1 MSPRNSHNAANS
13 QDYQRQLL
21 IAILEEM
28 LGGDGDEVVDVLL
41 PRLTWHHLQAGEVLF
56 DQGDTGDE
64 LFLVV
69 SGRLRAV
76 VRGPDGERVPVGEIM
91 RGQSIGEMAMMTGR
105 PRRAG
110 IVAMRDS
117 VLVRFSRDAYEE
129 LVRRFPRLAIT
140 LTRVIVDRLRHTF
153 RPQARVTRPVN
164 ICLMAIT
171 DDVDVVKLAHAV
183 ARKLSHGNRVLVI
196 ARDAQEAESLSPEH
210 YRQLTRWLDDVEARH
225 EFLLFVAEAGPS
237 EWTQRCLRA
246 ADEIVLFARADLPA
260 KSDPS
265 VELVATRRLLVLL
278 HGQDERTPG
287 GTRGWLDRHAVGAH
301 LHIRPELD
309 RDIARLARVLSG
321 TDIGLVLSGGGARG
335 FAHLGALKALE
346 EFGAQIDS
354 IGGASIGAIMG
365 AYCAFDMSVVDVIA
379 QARQAFARGPTS
391 DVNLIPM
398 QSLIGG
404 QRLKTVIDDAVR
416 AAVGGD
422 IDIEDT
428 WKSLFCVVTNYTSAT
443 EVTIRRGN
451 LAKWLRTS
459 VSIPGVLPLVAHDGE
474 LLGDGGT
481 FNNFP
486 TDVMLDQGT
495 GFVIGSDLLQKG
507 FDQVEHDELPSN
519 RQLLLDRL
527 LRRKA
532 RRFRVPGLMSVLV
545 NSMMLASQARQRDA
559 RLCTDICFTPAMEG
573 IGMLDWRKFDRIV
586 ELGYHH
592 ASDILEGLPSD
603 QAARLRGG
611 GVPARGVL
619 LRAE

>member
-1 MSPRNSHNAANS
+1 MSSKDS

-21 IAILEEM
+21 IAILDGM
-28 LGGDGDEVVDVLL
+28 LGGEGETVVDALL
-41 PRLTWHHLQAGEVLF
+41 PRLTWHHLQAGDVLF
-56 DQGDTGDE
+56 EQGDVGDD

-76 VRGPDGERVPVGEIM
+76 VKGPDGERMPVGEIM

-117 VLVRFSRDAYEE
+117 MLVRLSREAYEE
-129 LVRRFPRLAIT
+129 LVHRFPRLAIT
-140 LTRVIVDRLRHTF
+140 LTRTIIDRLRQTF

-164 ICLMAIT
+164 ICLMAVT
-171 DDVDVVKLAHAV
+171 DGIDVVRLAHAV
-183 ARKLSHGNRVLVI
+183 ARRLSHGNRVLVI
-196 ARDAQEAESLSPEH
+196 ARDSQEAEPLSPEH
-210 YRQLTRWLDDVEARH
+210 YRRLTHWLDDVEARH
-225 EFLLFVAEAGPS
+225 EFLVFVAETAPS
-237 EWTQRCLRA
+237 EWTRRCLKA
-246 ADEIVLFARADLPA
+246 ADEVVLLARADLPSRA
-260 KSDPS
+260 DPS
-265 VELVATRRLLVLL
+265 AGLVATRRTLVLL
-278 HGQDERTPG
+278 HDQHKRMPD
-287 GTRGWLDRHAVGAH
+287 GTRDWLVRLGVSAH

-335 FAHLGALKALE
+335 FAHLGVLKALDA
-346 EFGAQIDS
+346 FGAQVDC

-365 AYCAFDMSVVDVIA
+365 AYCAFDMPVADMID
-379 QARQAFARGPTS
+379 QARRAFARGPTS
-391 DVNLIPM
+391 DVNVIPM

-404 QRLKTVIDDAVR
+404 RRLKTVIDAAVR
-416 AAVGGD
+416 QATDGD
-422 IDIEDT
+422 IDVEDT
-428 WKSLFCVVTNYTSAT
+428 WKSLFCVVSNYTSAT
-443 EVTIRRGN
+443 EVTVRRGN

-459 VSIPGVLPLVAHDGE
+459 VSIPGVLPLVVHGGE

-486 TDVMLDQGT
+486 TDVMVDQGT

-507 FDQVEHDELPSN
+507 FDPVEVDELPSN

-527 LRRKA
+527 RLHQA
-532 RRFRVPGLMSVLV
+532 RRFHVPGLTSILV

-559 RLCTDICFTPAMEG
+559 RMRTDICFTPAMNG

-586 ELGYHH
+586 DLGYRH
-592 ASDILEGLPSD
+592 ASEVLEGLSSD
-603 QAARLRGG
+603 QAARLRGAG
-611 GVPARGVL
+611 IAARGVV

>member
-1 MSPRNSHNAANS
+1 MSAKNS

-21 IAILEEM
+21 IAILEGM
-28 LGGDGDEVVDVLL
+28 LGGDGDAVADALL
-41 PRLTWHHLQAGEVLF
+41 PRLTWHHLQAGEMLF
-56 DQGDTGDE
+56 EQGDSGDE

-76 VRGPDGERVPVGEIM
+76 VRGSDGEHVPVGEIM

-117 VLVRFSRDAYEE
+117 VLVRFSREAYEE
-129 LVRRFPRLAIT
+129 LVRQFPRLAIS
-140 LTRVIVDRLRHTF
+140 LTRVIIDRLRQTF

-171 DDVDVVKLAHAV
+171 DDVDAVKLAHAV
-183 ARKLSHGNRVLVI
+183 ARKLSYGNRVLVV
-196 ARDAQEAESLSPEH
+196 ARDKQEAESLSPEH
-210 YRQLTRWLDDVEARH
+210 YRQLTHWLDDVEAHH
-225 EFLLFVAEAGPS
+225 EFLVFVAEAAPS
-237 EWTQRCLRA
+237 EWTRRCLKA
-246 ADEIVLFARADLPA
+246 ADEVVLLARADLPGKA
-260 KSDPS
+260 DPS
-265 VELVATRRLLVLL
+265 AGLVSTRRTLVLL
-278 HGQDERTPG
+278 HDQHKRMPD
-287 GTRGWLDRHAVGAH
+287 GTRAWLDRYDATAH
-301 LHIRPELD
+301 LHVRPDLD

-335 FAHLGALKALE
+335 FAHLGVLKALE
-346 EFGAQIDS
+346 EFGAHIDS

-365 AYCAFDMSVVDVIA
+365 AYCAFDMPVADMID
-379 QARQAFARGPTS
+379 QARQAFSRGPTS

-404 QRLKTVIDDAVR
+404 RRLKTVIDGAVR
-416 AAVGGD
+416 IATGAD
-422 IDIEDT
+422 IDVEDT
-428 WKSLFCVVTNYTSAT
+428 WKSLFCVVSNYTNAT
-443 EVTIRRGN
+443 EVTVRRGN

-459 VSIPGVLPLVAHDGE
+459 VSIPGVLPLVAHGGE

-507 FDQVEHDELPSN
+507 FDPVDLDELPSN

-527 LRRKA
+527 RQRKA
-532 RRFRVPGLMSVLV
+532 RRFRVPGLTTILV

-559 RLCTDICFTPAMEG
+559 RLRTNICFTPAMDD

-586 ELGYHH
+586 DLGYRH
-592 ASDILEGLPSD
+592 ASGMLEDLPSD
-603 QAARLRGG
+603 QAARLRGA
-611 GVPARGVL
+611 GVAARGVV
-619 LRAE
+619 LRA